1 MLTTDPSPSGPAV
14 TAAATT
20 KGVLPRLRSAGTVM
34 GHPAT
39 VAASLC
45 AFAVVW
51 AAAAAMI
58 ADPLILPGPGS
69 VWSRTVELFRPSA
82 ESFWPDV
89 QASMFRVLSGWVI
102 GVVGGVLLGVMLGT
116 VHFVNTALDPLL
128 QAGRAI
134 PPLAYSPLLVV
145 WLGIGESSK
154 VVLIVLTVLP
164 IMAITTAAAISGID
178 RSYVRAAQTLGASRL
193 LLLRRVLVPAVL
205 PETITAMRVTYGL
218 AWGSLIAAE
227 IIASTQG
234 LGFRILQAGRY
245 LDTTTIFV
253 GIAAIACLAI
263 LGDALLRVLYRIAVP
278 WKGRG

>member
-1 MLTTDPSPSGPAV
+1 MLTDNPTSTDPAQMALG
-14 TAAATT
+14 TT
-20 KGVLPRLRSAGTVM
+20 KIGRARLRSAGARI
-34 GHPAT
+34 GRPAT
-39 VAASLC
+39 VLASLL
-45 AFAVVW
+45 AFTAVW
-51 AAAAAMI
+51 AVAAAVI
-58 ADPLILPGPGS
+58 ADPLILPTPGS
-69 VWSRTVELFRPSA
+69 VWSRALQLFGPA
-82 ESFWPDV
+82 GESFWPDV
-89 QASMFRVLSGWVI
+89 QASVFRVMSGWAI
-102 GVVGGVLLGVMLGT
+102 GVAGGVLLGVTLGT
-116 VHFVNTALDPLL
+116 IHFVNTAIDPLL
-128 QAGRAI
+128 QAGRSI

-263 LGDALLRVLYRIAVP
+263 VGDALLRFLYHIAVP